1 MEITLTQDEITAIK
15 MAYNHIIMNYKG
27 EALDECAW
35 RLHLIIEKTKAATT
49 TEGDAK

>member
-15 MAYNHIIMNYKG
+15 MAYNYILMNCKG
-27 EALDECAW
+27 EAHDECAW